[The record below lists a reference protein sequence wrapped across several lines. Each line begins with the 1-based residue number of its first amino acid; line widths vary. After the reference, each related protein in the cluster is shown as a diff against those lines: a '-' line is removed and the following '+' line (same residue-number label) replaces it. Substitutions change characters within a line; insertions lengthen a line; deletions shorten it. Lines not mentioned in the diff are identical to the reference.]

1 MRLAVDLARPYRWWL
16 VVILSAML
24 VETLAV
30 LAGPWPLTVVIDYAI
45 ARHAPPGWMARLVGS
60 LPIDH
65 SAAIAAIAAVAVVL
79 FTVVRGAASYVD
91 NYYTESVGQWV
102 ANDLRMR
109 VYDHLERLS
118 FSYYDTH
125 QTGVLLST
133 LTEDVSTIQDFISSS
148 TLGIVV
154 DLMTIIGMLG
164 LMFWLNWRF
173 TLLIVAVTPLLLL
186 WVTRF
191 KRVVKQATREVRRR
205 ESEVVSVLQTGL
217 EAIRTVQV
225 FSAQDVEAARLGEAG
240 RATVQAALDARR
252 IKSLLSPA
260 IGVVVS
266 VCAAL
271 VIWRA
276 TALILAGAMTVGA
289 LSVFLAYLAKFF
301 KPVEDL
307 AKMTTA
313 VAQTTVGFERIQGIL
328 DIDMTIR
335 ERPDAVEPHDIRG
348 AIAFEHVA
356 FSYESGNPV
365 LEDVHFAIE
374 PGQFVGIVGT
384 TGCGK
389 STIASLIP
397 RFYDPA
403 GGRVLIDGIDV
414 RDYTLQGLRRQVG
427 FVLQDTVLFR
437 GTVHDNIAYGR
448 HDATDAQIETAARLA
463 NAHEFIVRMPGGYV
477 APIGDRGVT
486 LSGGQRQRIGIA
498 RALIRNAPILILDE
512 PTAALDP
519 ESEALVME
527 ALARLMKGR
536 TVVMITH
543 HLRTIR
549 DADTIVVL
557 NHGVVAEQGRHHD
570 LIGRGRIYSDL
581 YSATGTTS
589 DAEAIA

>member
-1 MRLAVDLARPYRWWL
+1 MAASDTSRPSRTGIMRLAVDLARPYRWWL

-60 LPIDH
+60 LPIEH

-240 RATVQAALDARR
+240 RSTVQAALDARR

-313 VAQTTVGFERIQGIL
+313 VAQ
-328 DIDMTIR
+328 
-335 ERPDAVEPHDIRG
+335 
-348 AIAFEHVA
+348 
-356 FSYESGNPV
+356 
-365 LEDVHFAIE
+365 
-374 PGQFVGIVGT
+374 
-384 TGCGK
+384 
-389 STIASLIP
+389 
-397 RFYDPA
+397 
-403 GGRVLIDGIDV
+403 
-414 RDYTLQGLRRQVG
+414 
-427 FVLQDTVLFR
+427 
-437 GTVHDNIAYGR
+437 
-448 HDATDAQIETAARLA
+448 
-463 NAHEFIVRMPGGYV
+463 
-477 APIGDRGVT
+477 
-486 LSGGQRQRIGIA
+486 
-498 RALIRNAPILILDE
+498 
-512 PTAALDP
+512 
-519 ESEALVME
+519 
-527 ALARLMKGR
+527 
-536 TVVMITH
+536 
-543 HLRTIR
+543 
-549 DADTIVVL
+549 
-557 NHGVVAEQGRHHD
+557 
-570 LIGRGRIYSDL
+570 
-581 YSATGTTS
+581 
-589 DAEAIA
+589 